1 MDRFVE
7 AKLIDFKTIRVCV
20 ANANKDTPYIFT
32 LIVKSDLRYRIDGNI
47 ISKNDDKVVYE
58 FKLDHE
64 LELGYDYH
72 IAITNIGVYPLNVN
86 LVAALPDFDERFA
99 YEGNDLGATYT
110 RKKTSFALWAPLASS
125 VILVIDDKRHYSMSR
140 TEKGVY
146 RYTLEKNLKGHTYNY
161 YVTNSGVTTKT
172 IDPYGKASTANSKSN
187 VILDLA
193 SYKINMHD
201 RHPEKMNSYL
211 DAIIY
216 EGHVRDLTI
225 DSTTN
230 IVNKGKFL
238 GLIEEGRTNKDGLPV
253 GFDYIKS
260 LGITHLQ
267 LLPIYDYATV
277 DEEHPNK
284 SYNWGYDP
292 IQYFVPEGSFASNVN
307 DPASRIKDLLA
318 LVSRFHKEKIRIVM
332 DVVFNHVYEH
342 QHSSLEATVPNYY
355 FRRTSE
361 GVYFN
366 SSGCGND
373 LATERK
379 MARKLIIDVCKWWAT
394 YYHID
399 GFRFDL
405 MGIIDA
411 DTINELKST
420 ILSFRPG
427 FMFYGE
433 GWNMM
438 SGYNLV
444 LANADNARHV
454 QYVSFF
460 NDFYRDAIIGN
471 VNSKTWGYALN
482 SNEQHLNFKEALTG
496 SSFNF
501 IEHSRFSH
509 VSCSVNFAECHDNHT
524 LYDKVSILRPELS
537 EKDKLARVSFTNSLI
552 LYSLGIPFFHA
563 GQEIG
568 LSKKG
573 EGNTYNAGDALNHF
587 DYSLLKERSFML
599 EAFKEAIKERKKIRY
614 FHEVDM
620 AALDRNAS
628 VYDLEN
634 NGIRFELKTRYDK
647 EKSYRKI
654 NILINPSDQAICY
667 NKRDNT
673 TAVVPPVS
681 IKVEKNG

>member
-1 MDRFVE
+1 
-7 AKLIDFKTIRVCV
+7 
-20 ANANKDTPYIFT
+20 
-32 LIVKSDLRYRIDGNI
+32 
-47 ISKNDDKVVYE
+47 
-58 FKLDHE
+58 
-64 LELGYDYH
+64 
-72 IAITNIGVYPLNVN
+72 
-86 LVAALPDFDERFA
+86 
-99 YEGNDLGATYT
+99 
-110 RKKTSFALWAPLASS
+110 
-125 VILVIDDKRHYSMSR
+125 
-140 TEKGVY
+140 
-146 RYTLEKNLKGHTYNY
+146 
-161 YVTNSGVTTKT
+161 
-172 IDPYGKASTANSKSN
+172 
-187 VILDLA
+187 
-193 SYKINMHD
+193 MHD
-201 RHPEKMNSYL
+201 KHPEKMNSYL

-225 DSTTN
+225 DQNTN

-277 DEEHPNK
+277 DEEHPDK

-292 IQYFVPEGSFASNVN
+292 IQYFVPEGSFASDVK

-318 LVSRFHKEKIRIVM
+318 LVSHFHKNKMRIVM

-355 FRRTSE
+355 FRRTTD

-394 YYHID
+394 YYHVD

-444 LANADNARHV
+444 LANADNAHHV
-454 QYVSFF
+454 QFVSFF
-460 NDFYRDAIIGN
+460 NDFYRDAVIGN
-471 VNSKTWGYALN
+471 ISGKYWGYALN
-482 SNEQHLNFKEALTG
+482 SNEQHESFKEAITG
-496 SSFNF
+496 SSFNL
-501 IEHSRFSH
+501 IGRSRFSH
-509 VSCSVNFAECHDNHT
+509 VSCSLNFIECHDNHT
-524 LYDKVSILRPELS
+524 LYDKVKILRPELS
-537 EKDKLARVSFTNSLI
+537 EKDRLLRVSFANSI
-552 LYSLGIPFFHA
+552 VLYSLGIPFFHA

-587 DYSLLKERSFML
+587 DYSLLKERSFMVD
-599 EAFKEAIKERKKIRY
+599 AFKEAVKERKKIRY

-620 AALDRNAS
+620 SAIDRNAS
-628 VYDLEN
+628 IYDLDN
-634 NGIRFELKTRYDK
+634 NGILFALKSRYGKDK
-647 EKSYRKI
+647 AHKNI
-654 NILINPSDQAICY
+654 NIFINPSDKAICY
-667 NKRDNT
+667 NKKDNT
-673 TAVVPPVS
+673 TLVVPPVS
-681 IKVEKNG
+681 IKVEK